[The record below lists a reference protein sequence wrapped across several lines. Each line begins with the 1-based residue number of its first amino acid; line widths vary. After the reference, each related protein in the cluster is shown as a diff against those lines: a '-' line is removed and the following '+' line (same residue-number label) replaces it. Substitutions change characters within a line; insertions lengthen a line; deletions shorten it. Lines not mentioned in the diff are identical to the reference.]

1 VGWAALLLF
10 GSAAWAGT
18 VPFAAT
24 QAPGPISPTN
34 ATLNGMVVPNGLP
47 TLAWFEWGTNAD
59 LTQPT
64 PPVAVGD
71 GGSVQRL
78 SAAVTGLSEHAVYHC
93 RLVASNA
100 AGIRQGWDQRFT
112 TGMRVRGWG
121 SGYQGL
127 NSVPPNLTNAVA
139 IAGGAN
145 LSLALKSDGT
155 VDEWGTLDLGPP
167 RGLSNVVAVSAAATR
182 SLALRADGGVVAWG
196 NSFGW
201 STGPSNVVAIALGQ
215 STYYM
220 LRADGTIVGY
230 FWLPSP
236 AGLSNVVAVGAGS
249 YFGVA
254 LRAEGT
260 VLAWG
265 TDHYGATNVP
275 PGLSNVVAIACGT
288 SHVLALKGDGR
299 VVAWGPNAA
308 AQCAVPA
315 DLTNVVA
322 ISAGGDASLALKGD
336 GSLVAWGQYTTDMR
350 KPPAWL
356 TNAVAIASGGY
367 FDLALADRPPTADPL
382 SVAAVVNQETVLT
395 LAGGDP
401 DGDALGFRIVEW
413 PAAGS
418 LFQYT
423 TNGRGAPL
431 GLTNA
436 TVADAKGRLI
446 LVAATGGSTN
456 PLANLAFVAHDGNA
470 DSLPA
475 TVAIQTLSQPLAF
488 TQATTPVHATGATLH
503 GMVTPNTWPTVAW
516 FEYGHTTDYGQTTT
530 PVAVGDGS
538 GVTHTAAEI
547 SGLAPGEVY
556 HCRVTATNLM
566 GVSQGRD
573 QVFTTGRKVAVWG
586 ANWNGQ
592 TELPEELHEAT
603 VISSGDLHVLAF
615 TATGVVASWGDSRF
629 GATSVP
635 PDLSN
640 ATAIAGCSL
649 HSLATRPDGT
659 VVGWGANAYRQL
671 DVPAGVSNVVGLAGG
686 DGHSVALKEDGTVV
700 AWGNNS
706 LGQSSVP
713 AGLSN
718 VVAIAAR
725 GNHTLALK
733 NNGRVVA
740 WGDPAIGA
748 NTLPSG
754 VTNVVAIAA
763 GFSHCLALRE
773 DGTVAAWGG
782 AAWSVWPI
790 APPAG
795 LSNVVAIAAG
805 VFHSLALKSDGSVV
819 AWGDND
825 FGQATVPLGLRDVLA
840 ISGGEGYTVVLA
852 VNVPPQ
858 TSSQN
863 VTSTTNQPIT
873 IPLSASDVNS
883 DPLTLRITGRPL
895 QGGLFQYT
903 TNGPGERILAADTPV
918 ADAQHRVRFVP
929 DVDAAGSPYAN
940 FSFVAND
947 GEADSVPG
955 MVTVHIVPPPRLEAF
970 GFYPVAGAFE
980 LNFTGV
986 PSAAYRVWTTTNLV
1000 NWQALG
1006 AASEDPP
1013 GWFHFSDAAATNQPR
1028 RFYRVG
1034 SP

>member
-1 VGWAALLLF
+1 
-10 GSAAWAGT
+10 

-59 LTQPT
+59 LTQLT

-78 SAAVTGLSEHAVYHC
+78 SAAVTGLTEHAVYHC

-100 AGIRQGWDQRFT
+100 AGIRQGWDRPFT

-127 NSVPPNLTNAVA
+127 NPVPPNLTNAVA

-145 LSLALKSDGT
+145 LSLALKSNGT

-182 SLALRADGGVVAWG
+182 SLALQADGRVVAWG
-196 NSFGW
+196 NSFNW
-201 STGPSNVVAIALGQ
+201 STGPSNVVAIAVGQ
-215 STYYM
+215 NTYCM
-220 LRADGTIVGY
+220 LRTDGTVVGY
-230 FWLPSP
+230 YLMPSP
-236 AGLSNVVAVGAGS
+236 AGLSNVVAVGVGS

-265 TDHYGATNVP
+265 TDANGATTVP
-275 PGLSNVVAIACGT
+275 PGLSNVVAIACGS
-288 SHVLALKGDGR
+288 SHVVALKGDGR
-299 VVAWGPNAA
+299 VVAWGLNAA
-308 AQCAVPA
+308 GQCAVPA

-336 GSLVAWGQYTTDMR
+336 GSLVAWGCFSTDMR

-356 TNAVAIASGGY
+356 TNPVAISSCGY
-367 FDLALADRPPTADPL
+367 FDLALADRPPTAYPL

-395 LAGGDP
+395 LAGSDP
-401 DGDALGFRIVEW
+401 DGDAVGFRIVEW

-431 GLTNA
+431 GVTNA

-456 PLANLAFVAHDGNA
+456 PLANLAFVAHDGNL

-475 TVAIQTLSQPLAF
+475 TVAIQKLSQPLAF

-516 FEYGHTTDYGQTTT
+516 FEYGHTTDYGQST
-530 PVAVGDGS
+530 PPVIVGDGS
-538 GVTHTAAEI
+538 GVTHTAAEVA
-547 SGLAPGEVY
+547 GLAPGEVY
-556 HCRVTATNLM
+556 HCRVTATNVM

-586 ANWNGQ
+586 ANWYGQ
-592 TELPEELHEAT
+592 TELPAELQGAT
-603 VISSGDLHVLAF
+603 IISIGDFHGLAF
-615 TATGVVASWGDSRF
+615 NGAGAVVTWGDSF
-629 GATSVP
+629 YGATVLP
-635 PDLSN
+635 ADLTN
-640 ATAIAGCSL
+640 ASAVAGCGL
-649 HSLATRPDGT
+649 HSLGLRSDGT
-659 VVGWGANAYRQL
+659 VAAWGPNPYGQL
-671 DVPAGVSNVVGLAGG
+671 DVPAGLSNVVALAGG
-686 DGHSVALKEDGTVV
+686 AGHSVALKGDGTVV

-706 LGQSSVP
+706 VGQSSVP

-725 GNHTLALK
+725 GDHTLALK
-733 NNGRVVA
+733 NNGSIVA
-740 WGDPAIGA
+740 WGNPASGA
-748 NTLPSG
+748 STVP
-754 VTNVVAIAA
+754 VAATNVVAIAA
-763 GFSHCLALRE
+763 GFVHSLALRE

-782 AAWSVWPI
+782 AGSPSIQTSV
-790 APPAG
+790 PAG
-795 LSNVVAIAAG
+795 LSNVVAIAG
-805 VFHSLALKSDGSVV
+805 GGFHSLALKSDGNLV
-819 AWGDND
+819 AWGENSS
-825 FGQATVPLGLRDVLA
+825 GQVTVPAGLHDVAA
-840 ISGGEGYTVVLA
+840 ISGGYFHTVALA
-852 VNVPPQ
+852 PNVPPQ

-863 VTSTTNQPIT
+863 VTSTTNQPLTIT
-873 IPLSASDVNS
+873 LSASDVNS
-883 DPLTLRITGRPL
+883 DPLALRITGLPL
-895 QGGLFQYT
+895 RGGLFQYN
-903 TNGPGERILAADTPV
+903 TNGLGERILAADTPV
-918 ADAQHRVRFVP
+918 ADAQHRVLFVP
-929 DVDAAGSPYAN
+929 DLDEVGSPYAN

-947 GEADSVPG
+947 GEADSAPG

-970 GFYPVAGAFE
+970 GFNPAAGAFE

-1013 GWFHFSDAAATNQPR
+1013 GWFHFSDAAATNSPR